1 MGQSKNERMKE
12 LVSLLNKASRAYYQ
26 EAQEIMS
33 NYEYDRLYDE
43 LKELEDE
50 LGITLSNS
58 PTVNVGYEVV
68 SELPKERH
76 ESPMLSLDK
85 TKEVEELK
93 NFVGDQKVLMSW
105 KMDGLTVVLTYRDG
119 KLYKAVT
126 RGNGEVGEVITN
138 NAKGF
143 KNVPVQIA
151 YQGEL
156 ILRGEAVIGYK
167 DFEKI
172 NQEIEDVDARYKNP
186 RNLCKG
192 KFTGVVPPLGY
203 QKDPEEK
210 GHLLI
215 DDETAPIVRKIFQW
229 AVDGHGINFISRELE
244 RQQIPCPS
252 WWHRKRGLRTYYTKW
267 EKKDPENG
275 KYVWD
280 ESYLKSLLMN
290 PVYCGDMASQK
301 RYYRFKIGNQGD
313 KAPEDWITVRDTHE
327 AIIPQDVFALVQ
339 AKMKGRKRQ
348 TEQGEYSMF
357 AGLLRCAECGGAL
370 TLKKTHT
377 KDQHEVYTCSTY
389 IHKGKAHCTQHRVDA
404 DDLYDAVLT
413 RIQECAKAVT
423 GDGTEL
429 ENRVKELCEE
439 DTQGHRDSLEKLVS
453 KQKDRLE
460 TLDRLIAKL
469 YDDLI
474 NDKITES
481 VFDKMLEKT
490 QKEQTDIKK
499 ELSQNQSVLNTEE
512 KLDAQSQQWIDD
524 ISEYADIK
532 ELDANLLNRLIS
544 KIVISEP
551 QEKDGKE
558 NYRRTPETVT
568 MEIHFNLK
576 PIPELGT
583 IERGSGSHK

>member
-1 MGQSKNERMKE
+1 MNNR
-12 LVSLLNKASRAYYQ
+12 Y
-26 EAQEIMS
+26 MS
-33 NYEYDRLYDE
+33 NNIERNATWRVGVYCRLSKDDELTGESASISNQRDILVNYCQSQGWQVVDVFQDDGYTGLNTDRPDLQRLLKACEKGLVNLVITKDQSRLGRNHVQTGFLMEEFFPKHGVRYIALYD
-43 LKELEDE
+43 
-50 LGITLSNS
+50 
-58 PTVNVGYEVV
+58 NV
-68 SELPKERH
+68 
-76 ESPMLSLDK
+76 D
-85 TKEVEELK
+85 T
-93 NFVGDQKVLMSW
+93 FAGDNEI
-105 KMDGLTVVLTYRDG
+105 
-119 KLYKAVT
+119 AP
-126 RGNGEVGEVITN
+126 
-138 NAKGF
+138 F
-143 KNVPVQIA
+143 KNVLNEMYSRDISKKVHASYHLQA
-151 YQGEL
+151 T
-156 ILRGEAVIGYK
+156 
-167 DFEKI
+167 
-172 NQEIEDVDARYKNP
+172 
-186 RNLCKG
+186 KG

-203 QKDPEEK
+203 Q
-210 GHLLI
+210 
-215 DDETAPIVRKIFQW
+215 
-229 AVDGHGINFISRELE
+229 
-244 RQQIPCPS
+244 
-252 WWHRKRGLRTYYTKW
+252 
-267 EKKDPENG
+267 KDPENG

-327 AIIPQDVFALVQ
+327 AIIPQDVFDLVQ

-439 DTQGHRDSLEKLVS
+439 DTQGHRESLEKLVS

-499 ELSQNQSVLNTEE
+499 ELFQNESVLNTEE

-551 QEKDGKE
+551 QEKDGTE
-558 NYRRTPETVT
+558 NYCRTPETVT

>member
-1 MGQSKNERMKE
+1 MNNR
-12 LVSLLNKASRAYYQ
+12 Y
-26 EAQEIMS
+26 MS
-33 NYEYDRLYDE
+33 NNIERNATWRVGVYCRLSKDDELTGESASISNQRDILVNYCQSQGWQVVDVFQDDGYTGLNTDRPDLQRLLKACEKGLVNLVITKDQSRLGRNHVQTGFLMEEFFPKHGVRYIALYD
-43 LKELEDE
+43 
-50 LGITLSNS
+50 
-58 PTVNVGYEVV
+58 NV
-68 SELPKERH
+68 
-76 ESPMLSLDK
+76 D
-85 TKEVEELK
+85 T
-93 NFVGDQKVLMSW
+93 FAGDNEI
-105 KMDGLTVVLTYRDG
+105 
-119 KLYKAVT
+119 AP
-126 RGNGEVGEVITN
+126 
-138 NAKGF
+138 F
-143 KNVPVQIA
+143 KNVLNEMYSRDISKKVHASYHLQA
-151 YQGEL
+151 T
-156 ILRGEAVIGYK
+156 
-167 DFEKI
+167 
-172 NQEIEDVDARYKNP
+172 
-186 RNLCKG
+186 KG

-327 AIIPQDVFALVQ
+327 AIIPQDVFDLVQ

-439 DTQGHRDSLEKLVS
+439 DTQGHRESLEKLVS

-474 NDKITES
+474 NDKITVS

-499 ELSQNQSVLNTEE
+499 ELFQNESVLNTEE

-551 QEKDGKE
+551 QEKDGTE
-558 NYRRTPETVT
+558 NYCRTPETVT

>member
-1 MGQSKNERMKE
+1 MRAIDKGGSPYKEIDEYQDAIPYLEKKIGLYCSYCEMSIKHVPEVEHKISRKNGGDWTAW
-12 LVSLLNKASRAYYQ
+12 SNLLLGCKYCNTRKAA
-26 EAQEIMS
+26 
-33 NYEYDRLYDE
+33 
-43 LKELEDE
+43 K
-50 LGITLSNS
+50 IT
-58 PTVNVGYEVV
+58 PQNVGE
-68 SELPKERH
+68 
-76 ESPMLSLDK
+76 
-85 TKEVEELK
+85 
-93 NFVGDQKVLMSW
+93 
-105 KMDGLTVVLTYRDG
+105 
-119 KLYKAVT
+119 
-126 RGNGEVGEVITN
+126 
-138 NAKGF
+138 
-143 KNVPVQIA
+143 
-151 YQGEL
+151 
-156 ILRGEAVIGYK
+156 
-167 DFEKI
+167 
-172 NQEIEDVDARYKNP
+172 
-186 RNLCKG
+186 
-192 KFTGVVPPLGY
+192 
-203 QKDPEEK
+203 
-210 GHLLI
+210 
-215 DDETAPIVRKIFQW
+215 
-229 AVDGHGINFISRELE
+229 
-244 RQQIPCPS
+244 
-252 WWHRKRGLRTYYTKW
+252 
-267 EKKDPENG
+267 
-275 KYVWD
+275 
-280 ESYLKSLLMN
+280 YLWPDSDN
-290 PVYCGDMASQK
+290 
-301 RYYRFKIGNQGD
+301 
-313 KAPEDWITVRDTHE
+313 
-327 AIIPQDVFALVQ
+327 
-339 AKMKGRKRQ
+339 

-423 GDGTEL
+423 GEGTEL
-429 ENRVKELCEE
+429 EDRVKELCEE

-490 QKEQTDIKK
+490 QKEQANIKK
-499 ELSQNQSVLNTEE
+499 ELSQNESVLNTEE

-544 KIVISEP
+544 KIIISEP

>member
-1 MGQSKNERMKE
+1 MNNR
-12 LVSLLNKASRAYYQ
+12 Y
-26 EAQEIMS
+26 MS
-33 NYEYDRLYDE
+33 NNIERNATWRVGVYCRLSKDDELTGESASISNQRDILVNYCQSQGWQVVDVFQDDGYTGLNTDRPDLQRLLKACEKGLVNLVITKDQSRLGRNHVQTGFLMEEFFPKHGVRYIALYD
-43 LKELEDE
+43 
-50 LGITLSNS
+50 
-58 PTVNVGYEVV
+58 NV
-68 SELPKERH
+68 
-76 ESPMLSLDK
+76 D
-85 TKEVEELK
+85 T
-93 NFVGDQKVLMSW
+93 FAGDNEI
-105 KMDGLTVVLTYRDG
+105 
-119 KLYKAVT
+119 AP
-126 RGNGEVGEVITN
+126 
-138 NAKGF
+138 F
-143 KNVPVQIA
+143 KNVLNEMYSRDISKKVHASYHLQA
-151 YQGEL
+151 T
-156 ILRGEAVIGYK
+156 
-167 DFEKI
+167 
-172 NQEIEDVDARYKNP
+172 
-186 RNLCKG
+186 KG

-327 AIIPQDVFALVQ
+327 AIIP
-339 AKMKGRKRQ
+339 
-348 TEQGEYSMF
+348 
-357 AGLLRCAECGGAL
+357 
-370 TLKKTHT
+370 
-377 KDQHEVYTCSTY
+377 
-389 IHKGKAHCTQHRVDA
+389 GKAHCTQHRVDA

-439 DTQGHRDSLEKLVS
+439 DTQGHRESLEKLVS

-499 ELSQNQSVLNTEE
+499 ELFQNESVLNTEE

-551 QEKDGKE
+551 QEKDGTE
-558 NYRRTPETVT
+558 NYCRTPETVT

>member
-1 MGQSKNERMKE
+1 M
-12 LVSLLNKASRAYYQ
+12 
-26 EAQEIMS
+26 
-33 NYEYDRLYDE
+33 
-43 LKELEDE
+43 
-50 LGITLSNS
+50 
-58 PTVNVGYEVV
+58 
-68 SELPKERH
+68 
-76 ESPMLSLDK
+76 
-85 TKEVEELK
+85 
-93 NFVGDQKVLMSW
+93 
-105 KMDGLTVVLTYRDG
+105 
-119 KLYKAVT
+119 
-126 RGNGEVGEVITN
+126 
-138 NAKGF
+138 
-143 KNVPVQIA
+143 
-151 YQGEL
+151 
-156 ILRGEAVIGYK
+156 
-167 DFEKI
+167 
-172 NQEIEDVDARYKNP
+172 
-186 RNLCKG
+186 
-192 KFTGVVPPLGY
+192 
-203 QKDPEEK
+203 
-210 GHLLI
+210 I
-215 DDETAPIVRKIFQW
+215 DDETASIVRKIFQW

-313 KAPEDWITVRDTHE
+313 KALEDWITVRNTHE

-348 TEQGEYSMF
+348 TE
-357 AGLLRCAECGGAL
+357 
-370 TLKKTHT
+370 
-377 KDQHEVYTCSTY
+377 
-389 IHKGKAHCTQHRVDA
+389 
-404 DDLYDAVLT
+404 
-413 RIQECAKAVT
+413 
-423 GDGTEL
+423 L
-429 ENRVKELCEE
+429 EDRVKELCEE
-439 DTQGHRDSLEKLVS
+439 GTQGHRDSLEKLVS
-453 KQKDRLE
+453 KQQDRLE

-490 QKEQTDIKK
+490 QKEQADIKK
-499 ELSQNQSVLNTEE
+499 ELSQNEIVLNIEE

-532 ELDANLLNRLIS
+532 ELGANLLNRLIS

-551 QEKDGKE
+551 QEKDRTE
-558 NYRRTPETVT
+558 NYHRTPETVT

-583 IERGSGSHK
+583 IERGFGSHK

>member
-1 MGQSKNERMKE
+1 MALYHFSVRHVSRGKGQMVVASAAYISGQRIFDSYYNKIHDYTSKSGVVFTEILTPEYVPERLTDRETLWNEVEHVERN
-12 LVSLLNKASRAYYQ
+12 NKAQLAYSFDIALQ
-26 EAQEIMS
+26 
-33 NYEYDRLYDE
+33 NE
-43 LKELEDE
+43 LTLEE
-50 LGITLSNS
+50 NIKIA
-58 PTVNVGYEVV
+58 P
-68 SELPKERH
+68 
-76 ESPMLSLDK
+76 
-85 TKEVEELK
+85 
-93 NFVGDQKVLMSW
+93 
-105 KMDGLTVVLTYRDG
+105 
-119 KLYKAVT
+119 
-126 RGNGEVGEVITN
+126 
-138 NAKGF
+138 F
-143 KNVPVQIA
+143 KNVLNEMYSRDISKKVHASYHLQA
-151 YQGEL
+151 T
-156 ILRGEAVIGYK
+156 R
-167 DFEKI
+167 
-172 NQEIEDVDARYKNP
+172 
-186 RNLCKG
+186 G

-203 QKDPEEK
+203 QKDSEEK

-348 TEQGEYSMF
+348 TERGEYSMF

-389 IHKGKAHCTQHRVDA
+389 IHKGKAHCTQYRVDA

-429 ENRVKELCEE
+429 EDRVKELCEE

-490 QKEQTDIKK
+490 QKEQADIKK
-499 ELSQNQSVLNTEE
+499 ELSQNESVLNTEE

-544 KIVISEP
+544 KIIISEP
-551 QEKDGKE
+551 QEKDGTE